1 MGEKSAQ
8 LDSQPPER
16 MRLAERG
23 KMKMRLQQGEN
34 IIHELRP
41 EPQVL
46 AIWFFAKCV
55 PTAFLGA
62 FLSFWCFGVFGGIFA
77 ITRMSGAP
85 WTIASGGT
93 IALIVGPILLVVGLI
108 YCIYLRGT
116 YIYYVTNQRC
126 IFHGGILRKVQ
137 RSVPYHKITD
147 VEMSQ
152 NIVERILG
160 ISSLKIFTPGTASMR
175 VSPFAG
181 QRAEIFF
188 VGLAD
193 NETPATS
200 INEILKKYKAT
211 GE

>member
-1 MGEKSAQ
+1 
-8 LDSQPPER
+8 
-16 MRLAERG
+16 
-23 KMKMRLQQGEN
+23 MKMRLQQGEN

-46 AIWFFAKCV
+46 GIWFITKCV
-55 PTAFLGA
+55 PTACVGA
-62 FLSFWCFGVFGGIFA
+62 FLSIWCFGVLGGIFA
-77 ITRMSGAP
+77 ITRMSRSP
-85 WTIASGGT
+85 WPFESGF
-93 IALIVGPILLVVGLI
+93 IMALIVGPMLLIFGLI
-108 YCIYLRGT
+108 YCIYLRRT
-116 YIYYVTNQRC
+116 YVYYVTNQRC
-126 IFHGGILRKVQ
+126 IFHGGILRRVQ

-152 NIVERILG
+152 NIIERALG

-175 VSPFAG
+175 VSPFAA
-181 QRAEIFF
+181 QRAEISF

-193 NETPATS
+193 SEPPAAT